1 MKPKQELKIF
11 KATSIELLKKL
22 YYKSK
27 SYLTENKTWDVVTD
41 RMENESKRLG
51 EIPILKKSLNKI
63 ETELKIFRK
72 VNIETLKTAY
82 YETSL
87 DKSGT
92 SSL

>member
-41 RMENESKRLG
+41 RMENESKRFG

-87 DKSGT
+87 DKTGT

>member
-22 YYKSK
+22 YSKSK
-27 SYLTENKTWDVVTD
+27 SYLTENKTWEVVID
-41 RMENESKRLG
+41 RLENESRHLG

-63 ETELKIFRK
+63 ENELKIFRK